1 MNFTPAPTVQ
11 KEIFY
16 IHVVAMKLA
25 DIKKLK
31 VPDLRS
37 KLRELGLDSGG
48 LKAELVGRLWSFH
61 EARTDAEV
69 EETTEI
75 NPQDDTSANKME
87 TINLRAASTPPPP
100 ESCSVAGVTP
110 RCDVVPTKEFTD
122 TATQTEIDSSPPTA
136 QQINGIISTRALVHQ
151 PQDGDAEMEHGGAAG
166 GPDVEERGRGR
177 AFYEF
182 KEEIRYKR

>member
-1 MNFTPAPTVQ
+1 MILKKFFNIP
-11 KEIFY
+11 
-16 IHVVAMKLA
+16 VVTMKLV

-37 KLRELGLDSGG
+37 KLRELGLESGG
-48 LKAELVGRLWSFH
+48 LKAELVCRLWSFH

-75 NPQDDTSANKME
+75 NPQDDTPASNME
-87 TINLRAASTPPPP
+87 TVNPCAASTPPTPP
-100 ESCSVAGVTP
+100 EPDSVAGVPP
-110 RCDVVPTKEFTD
+110 RCDIVPSKEFAD
-122 TATQTEIDSSPPTA
+122 TATQTEADSRPSTA
-136 QQINGIISTRALVHQ
+136 QQNPEVISTRLLRHR
-151 PQDGDAEMEHGGAAG
+151 PQNGDAEMDQGGAAG
-166 GPDVEERGRGR
+166 APDVEERGRGR